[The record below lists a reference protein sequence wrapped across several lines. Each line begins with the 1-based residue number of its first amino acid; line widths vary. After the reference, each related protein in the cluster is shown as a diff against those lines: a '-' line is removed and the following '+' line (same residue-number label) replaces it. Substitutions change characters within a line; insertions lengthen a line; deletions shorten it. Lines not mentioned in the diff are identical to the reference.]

1 MASTSSSSRKRR
13 RPGRPRRDERLAE
26 GSRARLLDAAA
37 EVFAGRGYERASLD
51 EVAARAGLSK
61 GTIYWHF
68 ASKEELFLA
77 LLDERIDRPARALM
91 DITGSAPRDQ
101 PTAGAVDAALGQL
114 VREQPEFVQL
124 LLEYWAAAVRD
135 PKLGKRYVE
144 RQQALRQT
152 LADVI
157 RARQPPDVPFHVAPE
172 HLATAFIALAFGL
185 ALEMLVD
192 PKSVPKGLYGEILSL
207 AYDGNAA
214 RGGRLPDD

>member
-1 MASTSSSSRKRR
+1 MPSASSAKRR
-13 RPGRPRRDERLAE
+13 RPGRPRRDERLPE
-26 GSRARLLDAAA
+26 GSRGRLLDAAA
-37 EVFAGRGYERASLD
+37 TVFAERGYERASLD
-51 EVAARAGLSK
+51 EVASRAGLSK

-91 DITGSAPRDQ
+91 DITASAPREQ

-114 VREQPEFVQL
+114 VRDQPEFVQL

-135 PKLGKRYVE
+135 PKLGERYVE
-144 RQQALRQT
+144 RQQALRKT
-152 LADVI
+152 LAEVL
-157 RARQPPDVPFHVAPE
+157 RMRQPPDVPFDVPPE

-185 ALEMLVD
+185 ALELLVD
-192 PKSVPKGLYGEILSL
+192 PEAVPEGLFGEILSL

-214 RGGRLPDD
+214 RSGHLPDG